1 MWDNKKELEKDRTST
16 TAAPPRTEPGAF
28 VPVAPPPPAAAPTY
42 AAKGRAANIGTSL
55 FIKGEVSG
63 SEDLTVEGRV
73 EGRID
78 LKDHNLTIA
87 SSGKVNAE
95 IHAKNV
101 TVVGEVMGN
110 ILADEKVEIADTGR
124 LVGDIH
130 APRVSISDGA
140 QFRGSVDM
148 AREKSAAQNVATMKE
163 RIQAQVHGQGQ
174 TQVQTQVQTQMQGKA
189 AAQV

>member
-1 MWDNKKELEKDRTST
+1 MWDKKDQEKERTPVT
-16 TAAPPRTEPGAF
+16 TAPPRNEPGAF
-28 VPVAPPPPAAAPTY
+28 VPVAPPPPAAAVAHAT
-42 AAKGRAANIGTSL
+42 KGRAANIGSSL

-87 SSGKVNAE
+87 NSGKVNAE
-95 IHAKNV
+95 IHAKSV
-101 TVVGEVMGN
+101 TVIGEVMGN

-124 LVGDIH
+124 LTGDIH

-148 AREKSAAQNVATMKE
+148 AREKVTAAQSVANMKE
-163 RIQAQVHGQGQ
+163 RIQAQV
-174 TQVQTQVQTQMQGKA
+174 
-189 AAQV
+189 

>member
-1 MWDNKKELEKDRTST
+1 MWDKKELEKERTSVN
-16 TAAPPRTEPGAF
+16 AASPRIEPSAF
-28 VPVAPPPPAAAPTY
+28 VPVAPPPPAVQASH
-42 AAKGRAANIGTSL
+42 AAKGRAANIGSSL

-63 SEDLTVEGRV
+63 SEDLTVEGRI

-95 IHAKNV
+95 IHAKSV

-124 LVGDIH
+124 LTGDIH

-148 AREKSAAQNVATMKE
+148 AREKVTAAQSVANMKE
-163 RIQAQVHGQGQ
+163 RIQAQVQP
-174 TQVQTQVQTQMQGKA
+174 QVQTQMVGKA
-189 AAQV
+189 SVQG